1 MVVLCEKANFYLLSP
16 PATKLRQGNVFT
28 SLRQEFC
35 PHGGECVSAPACTT
49 SHMTR
54 GVSGQGDLCPG
65 GSLSGGS
72 VIRGVSLCPAGLC
85 PEGSLSRGRAVPVQG
100 GLCLGYLCPEGVF
113 VRGREGLCPRLVS
126 VRGISVMVTP
136 RKRPPYGNEWALRI
150 LLECILVTMQN

>member
-54 GVSGQGDLCPG
+54 GGSGQGDLCPG
-65 GSLSGGS
+65 GVS
-72 VIRGVSLCPAGLC
+72 VRRVCAQGVSLCPGGLC

-100 GLCLGYLCPEGVF
+100 GLCLGYLCPGGVF
-113 VRGREGLCPRLVS
+113 VQGEGGSLSEVGLCPGGLCY
-126 VRGISVMVTP
+126 GDPQTETP
-136 RKRPPYGNEWALRI
+136 IW
-150 LLECILVTMQN
+150 